1 MIMHGAR
8 VRLQVPSAI
17 GQRIRAVRQQAGLSL
32 ERFAAA
38 LGCSRRALIN
48 WEQNAAEPPIGV
60 LPKLRD
66 LYDVDPEWIVR
77 GEDLVPRSRYRPTDW
92 IRFDRIADDV
102 AAACTQVG
110 IKYDDKVITGLVRD
124 LFDDEPADYDANS
137 KQLRRTLLA
146 IARGKA

>member
-1 MIMHGAR
+1 MHGAR
-8 VRLQVPSAI
+8 TKLQEFSTI

-32 ERFAAA
+32 DRFAET

-48 WEQNAAEPPIGV
+48 WEQNAAEPPIGI

-66 LYDVDPEWIVR
+66 LYDVDPEWIIR
-77 GEDLVPRSRYRPTDW
+77 GEDIVPRSRFRPTDW
-92 IRFDRIADDV
+92 AKFDRIAKDV

-110 IKYDDKVITGLVRD
+110 IEYEAKVITGLVRD
-124 LFDDEPADYDANS
+124 LFDDEPADYEANS

-146 IARGKA
+146 IAKGKA

>member
-1 MIMHGAR
+1 VHGER
-8 VRLQVPSAI
+8 TKLQEPPTI

-32 ERFAAA
+32 DRLAEA

-48 WEQNAAEPPIGV
+48 WEQNAAEPPIGL

-66 LYDVDPEWIVR
+66 LYDVDPEWIIR
-77 GEDLVPRSRYRPTDW
+77 GKDLVPRSRFRLTDW
-92 IRFDRIADDV
+92 ARFDRIADDV

-110 IKYDDKVITGLVRD
+110 IGYDDKVITELVRD